1 MPRDALA
8 ADCSALALAV
18 VALALFNAL
27 SCAGLLACCF
37 LVLAVTLDPTCAR
50 AARTL
55 RTVRTFRITSSTSL

>member
-37 LVLAVTLDPTCAR
+37 LVLAVTLDPTSAR
-50 AARTL
+50 AVRTL
-55 RTVRTFRITSSTSL
+55 RTFRITSSTSL